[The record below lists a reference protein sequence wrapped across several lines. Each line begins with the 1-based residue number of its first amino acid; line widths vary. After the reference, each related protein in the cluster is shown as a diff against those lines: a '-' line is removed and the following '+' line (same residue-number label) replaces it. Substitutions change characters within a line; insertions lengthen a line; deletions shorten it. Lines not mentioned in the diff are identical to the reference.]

1 MPTCNATSSTTLAF
15 STFAYAAPESV
26 PPLNTSECIKS
37 HRILP
42 DVAAARLYDT
52 WKTLIPTLVDVQLG
66 YTQRTVGKILE
77 RPSTVLSACR
87 SQKCAQRRT
96 TLIGLFFDTQ
106 VLILNGLFPTSPSQ
120 PRLAVSTDLLAF
132 YRALFER
139 SCDAVNALASALHT
153 HYVRRGFHMTNGKG
167 EFIQEP
173 FRRSLGQAILWFDVL
188 QVELESQL
196 ERAVQASRDLVEASR
211 NPPEHPAP
219 FIPTADVVPRERC
232 ATILLQ
238 RCPACFGGVSFGRKL
253 EEGGDIHVATD
264 GNFHHRHRR
273 SAGDSPHFYDPT
285 YFLPK
290 AQVDDI
296 GRHINRSRK
305 STPKL
310 HAPLVPHE
318 AIDLCENSYEAAD
331 GMKQKAAMDSFDDT
345 GIMALICRHD
355 IPLFFANIDTPGEQQ
370 KYAVALIDHLFTL
383 LPRSATVVT
392 LYDVGCVL
400 SRSLSQ
406 YNILPEAVTKR
417 LRFATTA
424 MHAYGHEWSCQLV
437 YNPRICEGLGL
448 SDGEGTERLWSRFIR
463 LIGIQR
469 SSSRQRRLWLLDRQA
484 AAIGLEMRADLG
496 DWIRR
501 RLKRGIDEQG
511 TAAQT
516 TLDEC
521 DATVEDLRH
530 QWALQRQSQ
539 LSIRA
544 HAPARLKKELET
556 VFALQGD
563 LDASEKALQATSDVI
578 SKGNVSR
585 CTLDAIE
592 SLERSHQRLMDKV
605 DVLYASLNIHDK
617 FPELEGINI
626 EFVRTLLLAR
636 DLKINIR
643 KCAIGSFFEW
653 DKLDRAV
660 GGTQQALGTKL
671 HQQTRKAISKRQPA
685 LLAALRKFNGYC
697 ERLEE
702 LYEPGCGIPLPT
714 PLPTKLNELRN
725 DQTLMEDIWITP
737 SAGEVPSWLDDQDVR
752 DGIRAMLKRD
762 RCIEEQWFGDELAA
776 IELAL
781 QLPESMYYCRYPS
794 LIHAL
799 ITSQISDFLSYYASG
814 GDISNIFKFV
824 AMRISG
830 TSQET
835 ALRWIPQTLIS
846 CATLLEEEEV
856 EVEVEVEEE
865 GKEDPEVI
873 ATSFNHPPPEHF
885 ALGDVMN
892 IDTPDSEGEEDI
904 DIPTEP
910 CALITWHTP
919 ERVVVDPVP
928 PMNDTTVV
936 VPGII
941 RTRVRPA
948 RDAFPQQV
956 FEPKD
961 IGILASPTALLNDTL
976 INGCA
981 ALLYSESLQVSPA
994 VEQYAILST
1003 HDLPCIRY
1011 NASDDRLWRN
1021 ISWTG
1026 YWAKDVWI
1034 IPIHRPSIV
1043 GHWVLCIVHLQSK
1056 EIHLFDSFAEQR
1068 PWKSDV
1074 KDIMKLIV
1082 RLFNIAR
1089 QHDRAFRVN
1098 IDFDGWIA
1106 RPLITNGYDCGVW
1119 VLAMIAATLRGCHS
1133 TALKEDNMPAF
1144 CHYLRT
1150 LVLSIPAF

>member
-1 MPTCNATSSTTLAF
+1 
-15 STFAYAAPESV
+15 
-26 PPLNTSECIKS
+26 
-37 HRILP
+37 
-42 DVAAARLYDT
+42 
-52 WKTLIPTLVDVQLG
+52 
-66 YTQRTVGKILE
+66 
-77 RPSTVLSACR
+77 
-87 SQKCAQRRT
+87 
-96 TLIGLFFDTQ
+96 
-106 VLILNGLFPTSPSQ
+106 PSQ
-120 PRLAVSTDLLAF
+120 PRMAVSTDLLAF

-153 HYVRRGFHMTNGKG
+153 HYVRRGFRMTNGKG

-211 NPPEHPAP
+211 EPPEHPAP
-219 FIPTADVVPRERC
+219 FIPTVDVIPRERC
-232 ATILLQ
+232 AAILLQ
-238 RCPACFGGVSFGRKL
+238 RCPACFGGVVFGRKL

-273 SAGDSPHFYDPT
+273 SAGDSPHFYDPS

-290 AQVDDI
+290 AQVDAI
-296 GRHINRSRK
+296 GRHIDRTRK
-305 STPKL
+305 SAPKP

-331 GMKQKAAMDSFDDT
+331 GKKQKAAMDSFDDT
-345 GIMALICRHD
+345 GVMALICRHD

-370 KYAVALIDHLFTL
+370 KYAVALIDHLFAL
-383 LPRSATVVT
+383 IPGGATVVT

-400 SRSLSQ
+400 ARSLSQ
-406 YNILPEAVTKR
+406 YDILAETVTKR

-424 MHAYGHEWSCQLV
+424 MHAYGHEWSCQLI

-511 TAAQT
+511 TAAQA
-516 TLDEC
+516 TLSEC
-521 DATVEDLRH
+521 DATIEDLRH

-544 HAPARLKKELET
+544 HAPARLKKELDT

-563 LDASEKALQATSDVI
+563 LDASEKALQATSEVI
-578 SKGNVSR
+578 SKGNASQ
-585 CTLDAIE
+585 CTRDAIE

-605 DVLYASLNIHDK
+605 DVLYASLNVHDR

-643 KCAIGSFFEW
+643 KRAIGSFFEW

-697 ERLEE
+697 EQLEE
-702 LYEPGCGIPLPT
+702 LYEPDCSIPLPT

-737 SAGEVPSWLDDQDVR
+737 SVGDVPRWLDDQDVR

-762 RCIEEQWFGDELAA
+762 RCIEEQRRLGLEADNLCRWFGDELAA

-781 QLPESMYYCRYPS
+781 QLPGSVY
-794 LIHAL
+794 
-799 ITSQISDFLSYYASG
+799 
-814 GDISNIFKFV
+814 
-824 AMRISG
+824 
-830 TSQET
+830 
-835 ALRWIPQTLIS
+835 
-846 CATLLEEEEV
+846 
-856 EVEVEVEEE
+856 
-865 GKEDPEVI
+865 
-873 ATSFNHPPPEHF
+873 
-885 ALGDVMN
+885 
-892 IDTPDSEGEEDI
+892 
-904 DIPTEP
+904 
-910 CALITWHTP
+910 
-919 ERVVVDPVP
+919 
-928 PMNDTTVV
+928 
-936 VPGII
+936 
-941 RTRVRPA
+941 
-948 RDAFPQQV
+948 
-956 FEPKD
+956 
-961 IGILASPTALLNDTL
+961 
-976 INGCA
+976 
-981 ALLYSESLQVSPA
+981 
-994 VEQYAILST
+994 
-1003 HDLPCIRY
+1003 LP
-1011 NASDDRLWRN
+1011 
-1021 ISWTG
+1021 
-1026 YWAKDVWI
+1026 
-1034 IPIHRPSIV
+1034 
-1043 GHWVLCIVHLQSK
+1043 LCHL
-1056 EIHLFDSFAEQR
+1056 
-1068 PWKSDV
+1068 
-1074 KDIMKLIV
+1074 
-1082 RLFNIAR
+1082 
-1089 QHDRAFRVN
+1089 
-1098 IDFDGWIA
+1098 
-1106 RPLITNGYDCGVW
+1106 
-1119 VLAMIAATLRGCHS
+1119 
-1133 TALKEDNMPAF
+1133 
-1144 CHYLRT
+1144 
-1150 LVLSIPAF
+1150 